1 MRVHCIIARRGSF
14 VGSLLPILLVLV
26 VVGSLLTAI
35 DVAGSRGKEYNP
47 QDIGLLKSSQMLVL
61 TVLCCFGGFAEGS
74 SRYFD

>member
-1 MRVHCIIARRGSF
+1 MARRGSF

-35 DVAGSRGKEYNP
+35 DVAGSRGKEHNP
-47 QDIGLLKSSQMLVL
+47 QDIGLLKSSQMLVWGSALVL

-74 SRYFD
+74 SRYWD